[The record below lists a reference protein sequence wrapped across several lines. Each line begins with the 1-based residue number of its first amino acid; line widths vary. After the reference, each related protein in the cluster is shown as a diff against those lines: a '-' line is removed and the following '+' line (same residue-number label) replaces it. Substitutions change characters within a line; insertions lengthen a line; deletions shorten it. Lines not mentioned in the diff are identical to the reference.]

1 MDYIVTNGKLW
12 YFYNQNTVFLE
23 KLVVMKWQNLQE
35 LGQPVGQNYNK
46 LSIRFI
52 RTFHDKPFFSLL

>member
-46 LSIRFI
+46 LSTRFI
-52 RTFHDKPFFSLL
+52 RTFHDKPFFSPL

>member
-46 LSIRFI
+46 LSTRFI
-52 RTFHDKPFFSLL
+52 WTFHDKPFFSLL

>member
-46 LSIRFI
+46 LSTWFI
-52 RTFHDKPFFSLL
+52 RTFAW